1 MKSDVQET
9 FARIYKRYD
18 LANTILSGGRDAT
31 WRKNAVSLL
40 NQTSRIKNPASSLYL
55 DLCTGTGRLAY
66 ETSKRFGSQVVGLDF
81 SEEMLRWGMGNH
93 FRNTNHES
101 RVTCFL
107 GDAQTLPFENDFFDG
122 VTIGFGIRN
131 IPDVQ
136 TALSEMYRVV
146 KPGGRAIILEF
157 SRPESFLIKPFY
169 HFYLRNLL
177 PWIGGFIAGEKSPY
191 DYLARTI
198 WDFPIYEEFLDL
210 MKEVGWSEVKY
221 SPLTFGIVT
230 VYSGRK

>member
-81 SEEMLRWGMGNH
+81 SEEMLRWGA
-93 FRNTNHES
+93 RNNS
-101 RVTCFL
+101 RISNIEYRISNVL
-107 GDAQTLPFENDFFDG
+107 SDAQILPFGDNNFEG

-136 TALSEMYRVV
+136 RALLEMYRVV

-177 PWIGGFIAGEKSPY
+177 PWIGGFIAGEKAPY

-198 WDFPIYEEFLDL
+198 WDFPIYEEFLHL